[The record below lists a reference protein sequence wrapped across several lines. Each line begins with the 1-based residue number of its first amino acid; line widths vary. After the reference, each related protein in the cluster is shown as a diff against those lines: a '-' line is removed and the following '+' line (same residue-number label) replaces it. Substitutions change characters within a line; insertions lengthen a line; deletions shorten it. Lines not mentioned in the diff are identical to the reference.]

1 MPQNWLSGILLD
13 IQAVIS
19 FLCWS
24 SSEAD
29 GLWSYFKSSG
39 VIWDEE
45 SHAGLWQEF
54 NLPPALRP
62 HQYNKTGSVKSSKT
76 WFLSFQKIQTH
87 SLKSEAH
94 TRFVL
99 LQKCCP
105 TSQGC
110 FWEGLRVFAC
120 TLRIHNRKNLVE
132 IQTNFYKLHLCPVGC
147 LKSQPRLEKMS
158 CCLKNVFCLSASCEV
173 IQSFLWK
180 ALISFHF
187 LVFFHKAETS
197 AYFLLF
203 GEMIIKPLPQTSC
216 GIWSVFERGSVLKWH
231 NVLTL
236 KNFSALAL
244 LS

>member
-1 MPQNWLSGILLD
+1 MPQNWLPGILLD
-13 IQAVIS
+13 IQAIIS

-132 IQTNFYKLHLCPVGC
+132 IQSNFYKLHLCPVGC

-158 CCLKNVFCLSASCEV
+158 CCLKNVFCLSASCEG

-187 LVFFHKAETS
+187 PFFFHKAETS
-197 AYFLLF
+197 AYFLFF
-203 GEMIIKPLPQTSC
+203 GEMIIKALPQTYC

>member
-1 MPQNWLSGILLD
+1 MPQNWLPGILLD
-13 IQAVIS
+13 IQAIIS

-45 SHAGLWQEF
+45 SHAGLWQEI

-120 TLRIHNRKNLVE
+120 TLCIHNRKNLVE

-158 CCLKNVFCLSASCEV
+158 CCLKNVLFISLLWSNTKLSMKSSYFLPFSGFFSQSRNFCLFPILWRNDYKTFAPNILWNMV
-173 IQSFLWK
+173 SFWK
-180 ALISFHF
+180 GFCP
-187 LVFFHKAETS
+187 KMT
-197 AYFLLF
+197 
-203 GEMIIKPLPQTSC
+203 
-216 GIWSVFERGSVLKWH
+216 
-231 NVLTL
+231 
-236 KNFSALAL
+236 
-244 LS
+244 